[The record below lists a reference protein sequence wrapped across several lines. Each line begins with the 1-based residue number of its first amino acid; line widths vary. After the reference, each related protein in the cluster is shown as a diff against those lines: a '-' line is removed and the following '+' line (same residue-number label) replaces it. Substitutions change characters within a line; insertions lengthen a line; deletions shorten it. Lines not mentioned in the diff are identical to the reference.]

1 MDSFGRAVRD
11 ENEEKG
17 FIASLYRLQI
27 PETAC
32 KHWQNLLGAFYGRLP
47 DMNANNLQTV
57 LQSSIGLIDIA
68 ESIRASSAIRQ
79 SVDIALLRQGQIL
92 FRSIAASPIEWGNL
106 AIRIHSPSI
115 FRGAVIHLVGKWN
128 QFTEEDRKRL
138 TGNLRE
144 VCEKKHRELQARK
157 KAIEI
162 RILGHY
168 PRSLYRRAGKDNV
181 SRVAYSNDIYWWM
194 AISIYRQWFCQAVS
208 EGRNCV
214 DPDGGAAFY
223 RAIEKAGSAYL
234 DAQDY
239 ANFHNLFQ
247 MSTKGR
253 TILYD
258 KLRLLKFEV
267 KKYVSSLLVNRSQ
280 LDIEAEGELQHLTC
294 CEVTRADMPWE
305 NSPMADPVAAD
316 HASEDSSDADEES
329 ESDSHEST
337 AHESGCGSPSAP
349 DMMEEEEDVVDSPSE

>member
-1 MDSFGRAVRD
+1 M
-11 ENEEKG
+11 
-17 FIASLYRLQI
+17 I

-32 KHWQNLLGAFYGRLP
+32 RHWKNLLGAFYGRLP
-47 DMNANNLQTV
+47 EINENNLQTV
-57 LQSSIGLIDIA
+57 LQSCIGLIDIT

-106 AIRIHSPSI
+106 AIRIHSPPI
-115 FRGAVIHLVGKWN
+115 FRDAVIHLVGKWN
-128 QFTEEDRKRL
+128 QFTEEDRRRL

-144 VCEKKHRELQARK
+144 LCEKKHKELQTRK

-162 RILGHY
+162 GILGHY
-168 PRSLYRRAGKDNV
+168 PQSLYRRAGKDNI
-181 SRVAYSNDIYWWM
+181 SRTAYSNDIYWWM

-208 EGRNCV
+208 EGRNRV
-214 DPDGGAAFY
+214 APDGGAAFY
-223 RAIEKAGSAYL
+223 RSIGKAGSAYL
-234 DAQDY
+234 DTQDY

-267 KKYVSSLLVNRSQ
+267 RKYVSSLLVNRSQ

-294 CEVTRADMPWE
+294 CEVTWADMPWE
-305 NSPMADPVAAD
+305 ASLTADTAAAD
-316 HASEDSSDADEES
+316 HASEDSSDNDS
-329 ESDSHEST
+329 SSTSDV
-337 AHESGCGSPSAP
+337 
-349 DMMEEEEDVVDSPSE
+349 MEEEEYDADDSLGE